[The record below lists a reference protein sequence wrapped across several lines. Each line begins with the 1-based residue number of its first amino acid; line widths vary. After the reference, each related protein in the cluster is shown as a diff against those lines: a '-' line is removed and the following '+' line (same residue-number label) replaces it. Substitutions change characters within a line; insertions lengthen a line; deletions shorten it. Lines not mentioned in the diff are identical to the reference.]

1 MRCKSKGFTASR
13 ELPGKLILAA
23 TVASLSNLASAQE
36 GDRIEELTI
45 TATRLPRTI
54 ENIAGTVS
62 VIPAEIM
69 ERELANDLDDLVR
82 FQPGVTLDTASR
94 GGNQGFS
101 IRGMGGNRVLTVID
115 GVRSNDIYAAG
126 PSSYGKDSFE
136 VDNLESVEIIRGPA
150 SVLYGADAMG
160 GAVILRSK
168 RAQDYTGSGNGSY
181 FNVRALAADAD
192 AQGKIG
198 ATAAIQSGAV
208 GVLLQLTRREFEEQ
222 DVNGPGSLNPQDGDS
237 DNLLLQGFWDFSV
250 NQQLTA
256 SYETYREDILLSL
269 ESDLGDSVSSSLG
282 HDSTER
288 ERFGVHYE
296 WQANLALLD
305 DLQFIANVQ
314 TTDGLQNTVQT
325 RSSFSFLDPAN
336 PMTYGGTQARRVT
349 DFEFNQRTRAFNLN
363 LRKTL
368 LSAGLTHAFAYGLNF
383 DQTDTE
389 RPRNRCDTELSSGEL
404 SCAIAAYP
412 FAPPEV
418 FPNKTFPDTET
429 TRLGVYL
436 QDEIR
441 FGNSG
446 LILIPGIRYD
456 RYEMEP
462 DLSDKLTGVG
472 DIEDFGNYSVVAVD
486 ASEVSL
492 SLGALYNLDDTYSL
506 FAQYAEGYRP
516 PNFDE
521 ANQAFVNL
529 GFGYAT
535 VPNPLLRA
543 ESSRGVEL
551 GLRADYVNAFVSL
564 ALFNNDYQDFIES
577 SFVGMQGNISLFQDG
592 NVGEARIR
600 GAELLAN
607 IYLSP
612 QWSLRSSVAYA
623 RGDNEVSATPL
634 DSIEP
639 LTAVLGANYSANN
652 GLWGA
657 QVQLTAVDAKDRVS
671 SASVVSA
678 DGYALVDVMGHLNL
692 SAASTLRFGLFNL
705 FDEEYARWSTIQGLD
720 ATSLAAIQ
728 NAQQPG
734 TNFRVAFDYEF

>member
-1 MRCKSKGFTASR
+1 MPNKSAVFALIFN
-13 ELPGKLILAA
+13 LPGKLLFAA
-23 TVASLSNLASAQE
+23 AIASISAVTSAQE
-36 GDRIEELTI
+36 NDRVEELTI

-54 ENIAGTVS
+54 ETIAGTVS
-62 VIPAEIM
+62 VISAETI
-69 ERELANDLDDLVR
+69 ERELANDLDDLAR
-82 FQPGVTLDTASR
+82 FQPGVTLNTANR

-101 IRGMGGNRVLTVID
+101 IRGIGGNRVLTVID

-136 VDNLESVEIIRGPA
+136 IDNLRSVEIIRGPA

-168 RAQDYTGSGNGSY
+168 RAEDYVRGETGSY

-192 AQGKIG
+192 TQGKLG
-198 ATAAIQSGAV
+198 ATAAFQSDEL
-208 GVLLQLTRREFEEQ
+208 GVLLQITHREFEEQ
-222 DVNGPGSLNPQDGDS
+222 EVNGPGSLNPQDGDS
-237 DNLLLQGFWDFSV
+237 DNLLLQAFWELSS

-256 SYETYREDILLSL
+256 SYESYQEDILLQL
-269 ESDLGDSVSSSLG
+269 ESDIDDSVSSSRG
-282 HDSTER
+282 HDNTER
-288 ERFGVHYE
+288 ERFGLQYE
-296 WQANLALLD
+296 RQANLALMD

-314 TTDGLQNTVQT
+314 TTDGLQNTVQERT
-325 RSSFSFLDPAN
+325 SYSFLNPAN
-336 PMTYGGTQARRVT
+336 PMTYGGSQARRVT
-349 DFEFNQRTRAFNLN
+349 DFEFNQQTRALNLN

-368 LSAGLTHAFAYGLNF
+368 QMTGTIHAFAYGLNF

-389 RPRNRCDTELSSGEL
+389 RPRNRCDIEQGSGNI

-441 FGNSG
+441 IGESG
-446 LILIPGIRYD
+446 LTLIPGIRYD
-456 RYEMEP
+456 QYEMEP
-462 DLSDKLTGVG
+462 ELNDNLTGVG
-472 DIEDFGNYSVVAVD
+472 DIEDFGNFSVVAVD
-486 ASEVSL
+486 SSEVSL

-516 PNFDE
+516 PNLDE

-535 VPNPLLRA
+535 VPNPLLEA
-543 ESSRGVEL
+543 ESSQGIEL
-551 GLRADYVNAFVSL
+551 GLRADYENAFVSF
-564 ALFNNDYQDFIES
+564 ALFNNNYEDFIES
-577 SFVGMQGNISLFQDG
+577 SFVGMQRNISLFQDN

-607 IYLSP
+607 VYLSP
-612 QWSLRSSVAYA
+612 QWSLRSSLAYA
-623 RGDNEVSATPL
+623 RGDNEVSNTPL

-639 LTAVLGANYSANN
+639 LTAVVGASYSANN
-652 GLWGA
+652 GIWGA
-657 QVQLTAVDAKDRVS
+657 QLLLTAVAEKDRGS
-671 SASVVSA
+671 STSAVTA
-678 DGYALVDVMGHLNL
+678 DGYAVVDVMGHMNL
-692 SAASTLRFGLFNL
+692 SEAGTVRIGIFNL
-705 FDEEYARWSTIQGLD
+705 FDEQYARWSNIQALD
-720 ATSLAAIQ
+720 ATSLSTIQ

>member
-1 MRCKSKGFTASR
+1 MPNKSAVFALILN
-13 ELPGKLILAA
+13 LPGKLLFAA
-23 TVASLSNLASAQE
+23 AIASISAVTSAQE
-36 GDRIEELTI
+36 NDRVEELTI

-54 ENIAGTVS
+54 ETIAGTVS
-62 VIPAEIM
+62 VISAETI
-69 ERELANDLDDLVR
+69 ERELANDLDDLAR
-82 FQPGVTLDTASR
+82 FQPGVTLNTANR

-101 IRGMGGNRVLTVID
+101 IRGIGGNRVLTVID

-136 VDNLESVEIIRGPA
+136 IDNLRSVEIIRGPA

-168 RAQDYTGSGNGSY
+168 RAEDYVRGETGSY

-192 AQGKIG
+192 TQGKLG
-198 ATAAIQSGAV
+198 ATAAFQSDEL
-208 GVLLQLTRREFEEQ
+208 GVLLQITHREFEEQ
-222 DVNGPGSLNPQDGDS
+222 EVNGPGSLNPQDGDS
-237 DNLLLQGFWDFSV
+237 DNLLLQAFWELSS

-256 SYETYREDILLSL
+256 SYESYQEDILLQL
-269 ESDLGDSVSSSLG
+269 ESDIDDSVSSSRG
-282 HDSTER
+282 HDNTER
-288 ERFGVHYE
+288 ERFGLQYE
-296 WQANLALLD
+296 WQANLALMD

-314 TTDGLQNTVQT
+314 TTDGLQNTVQERT
-325 RSSFSFLDPAN
+325 SYSFLNPAN
-336 PMTYGGTQARRVT
+336 PMTYGGSQARRVT
-349 DFEFNQRTRAFNLN
+349 DFEFNQQTRALNLN

-368 LSAGLTHAFAYGLNF
+368 QVTGTIHAFAYGLNF

-389 RPRNRCDTELSSGEL
+389 RPRNRCDIEQGRGNI

-441 FGNSG
+441 IGESG
-446 LILIPGIRYD
+446 LTLIPGIRYD
-456 RYEMEP
+456 QYEMEP
-462 DLSDKLTGVG
+462 ELNDNLTGVG
-472 DIEDFGNYSVVAVD
+472 DIEDFGNFSVVAVD
-486 ASEVSL
+486 SSEVSL

-535 VPNPLLRA
+535 VPNPLLEA
-543 ESSRGVEL
+543 ESSQGIEL
-551 GLRADYVNAFVSL
+551 GLRADYENAFVSF
-564 ALFNNDYQDFIES
+564 ALFNNDYEDFIES
-577 SFVGMQGNISLFQDG
+577 SFVGMQRNISLFQDS

-607 IYLSP
+607 VYLSP
-612 QWSLRSSVAYA
+612 QLSLRSSLAYA
-623 RGDNEVSATPL
+623 RGDNEVSNTPL

-639 LTAVLGANYSANN
+639 LTAVVGASYSANN
-652 GLWGA
+652 GIWGA
-657 QVQLTAVDAKDRVS
+657 QLLLTAVAEKDRVS
-671 SASVVSA
+671 STSAVTA
-678 DGYALVDVMGHLNL
+678 DGYAVVDVMGHMNL
-692 SAASTLRFGLFNL
+692 SEAGTVRIGIFNL
-705 FDEEYARWSTIQGLD
+705 FDEQYARWSNIQGLD
-720 ATSLAAIQ
+720 ATSLSTIQ